1 MNIRF
6 IDTSIV
12 MNLLEIPDRCED
24 KEQVKREFQKAVS
37 DGDRLVLPMSTIIE
51 SGNHIAHIK
60 NGDARRSKALLFQ
73 EFLEKTA
80 CDETPWKLYGTELK
94 KEDLL
99 FIAQEFP
106 ERALIYE
113 MGIGDLSI
121 IRFYENAK
129 KTLPALG
136 KIMIWSTDKHLQG
149 YSEDITMKRRKD
161 R

>member
-24 KEQVKREFQKAVS
+24 KERVKREFQKAVS

-73 EFLEKTA
+73 EF
-80 CDETPWKLYGTELK
+80 
-94 KEDLL
+94 
-99 FIAQEFP
+99 P
-106 ERALIYE
+106 ERALRYE